1 MGSVAWPRLGGGRP
15 SRRRSPQSPALGRV
29 SHRSVLCESPGYP
42 PSRAVVCSSGPSMRP
57 VTVGHNGP
65 AWARGAGHL
74 GPGARGRPPDGLAL
88 THPGANLRGHQAHPR
103 HPRFSPEPP
112 AWQGLATR
120 HPPRDFPHRA
130 SRPAGA
136 GAAHAGGLCRR
147 LAPTTPARRW
157 PVGMASWP
165 PETTLHPAA
174 PPAPLP
180 GGPPPHP
187 TAPLGSVCAPPGG
200 AHGLPPVPP
209 WCPVREARVPQRT
222 AWGHVGISVDWC

>member
-1 MGSVAWPRLGGGRP
+1 MGSVARPRLGGGRP

-29 SHRSVLCESPGYP
+29 SRRSVLCESPGHP

-120 HPPRDFPHRA
+120 HPPRDFPPSRQPSCRRGRRSRGRAVQTAGAHYASTPMAGRHGKLASRDAPASSRAPRA
-130 SRPAGA
+130 SS
-136 GAAHAGGLCRR
+136 RR
-147 LAPTTPARRW
+147 TTSPPHRSARFR
-157 PVGMASWP
+157 VRS
-165 PETTLHPAA
+165 
-174 PPAPLP
+174 P
-180 GGPPPHP
+180 GGGF
-187 TAPLGSVCAPPGG
+187 LG
-200 AHGLPPVPP
+200 
-209 WCPVREARVPQRT
+209 
-222 AWGHVGISVDWC
+222 